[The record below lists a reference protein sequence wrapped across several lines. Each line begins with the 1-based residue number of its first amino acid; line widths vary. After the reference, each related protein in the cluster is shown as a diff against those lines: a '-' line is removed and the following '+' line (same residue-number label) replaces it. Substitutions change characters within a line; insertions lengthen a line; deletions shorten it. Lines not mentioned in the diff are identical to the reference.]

1 MSRLQSENVTLTYD
15 VDPIVVDLSLAI
27 EDGAIT
33 TIIGPNGCGKS
44 TLLRALSRLLK
55 PTNGAVHLDGELIH
69 RLPTRSVALRLGL
82 LAQQATPPGNIT
94 VEDLVR
100 RGRYPHQGFFQPPS
114 KEDNLAV
121 DQALDLAGM
130 TDLRFHQVDRLSG
143 GQRQRAWIAM
153 VLAQE
158 TPILLLDEPTT
169 YLDVAH
175 QIEIMSLVRKLNQ
188 EANRTIVMVL
198 HDVNEAALV
207 SDKLVAMR
215 NGHIIGE
222 GPPSEV
228 LTPKLLSDLYG
239 VACDVH
245 PHPMPAMCDRFC
257 VPRSRAYA
265 RGRGAS
271 PAANGFSIEQVR
283 TGHGKAVVSD
293 GLTLSIPSG
302 AITAVI
308 GPNACGK
315 STLMHSCARLLK
327 TSKGTIRLNGQDVNR
342 GTHRA
347 LARRLALMGQGP
359 APPDGLTVED
369 LVAIGRYPHQSWL
382 RQWTADDETAL
393 EWALERCRL
402 TDLRYREVD
411 TLSGG
416 QRQRAWFAMSLV
428 QDTPVMI
435 LDEPTTFLDLSAQ
448 IELLDI
454 VWELNRDHGR
464 TVVMVMHDLNLATR
478 YADHLIAMKRGK
490 VIAEGPPEQIVT
502 PDLIKQVFDIDAKV
516 IIDPLTGTPLTIPTT
531 ASGPRDVSKTE
542 RPASAESH
550 QAEQLLDGHLPI
562 YLDPAAGLADAAA
575 AH

>member
-15 VDPIVVDLSLAI
+15 VDPIVVDLTLAI
-27 EDGAIT
+27 DDGAIT

-55 PTNGAVHLDGELIH
+55 PTNGAVLLDGELIH
-69 RLPTRSVALRLGL
+69 SLPTRSVAQRLGL
-82 LAQQATPPGNIT
+82 LSQQATPPGNIT

-114 KEDNLAV
+114 KQDNLAV
-121 DQALDLAGM
+121 EHALDLAGM
-130 TDLRFHQVDRLSG
+130 MDLRHNQVDRLSG

-169 YLDVAH
+169 YLDVSH

-188 EANRTIVMVL
+188 EASRTIVMVL

-215 NGHIIGE
+215 DGRIIGQ
-222 GPPSEV
+222 GTPSEV
-228 LTPKLLSDLYG
+228 LTPQLLSDLYG

-245 PHPMPAMCDRFC
+245 PHPMPSLCDRFC
-257 VPRSRAYA
+257 VPRSRAYS
-265 RGRGAS
+265 RGRCAS
-271 PAANGFSIEQVR
+271 PSANGFSIEQVR

-342 GTHRA
+342 GSHRA
-347 LARRLALMGQGP
+347 LARRLAMMGQGP
-359 APPDGLTVED
+359 APPDGLSVED

-393 EWALERCRL
+393 EWALDRCRL

-490 VIAEGPPEQIVT
+490 VIAEGSPEEIVT
-502 PDLIKQVFDIDAKV
+502 PDLIKQVFDIDANV
-516 IIDPLTGTPLTIPTT
+516 MIDPLTGTPLTIPTT
-531 ASGPRDVSKTE
+531 G
-542 RPASAESH
+542 SAPLH
-550 QAEQLLDGHLPI
+550 QPKSAPSPSVIAPQHAPF
-562 YLDPAAGLADAAA
+562 LADRPLLGYEGAEAFAHSA
-575 AH
+575 AHQ